1 MVLRREKVI
10 LDKIDERLIQKVQTL
25 GSDNVSAIIFFCEDD
40 CEQCKEYLQDM
51 DIQIKYNLPF
61 IKAYAVEIPG
71 TKLETMARSDIVR
84 YISDDTDIESLLNIA
99 TQEVGARIA
108 NRSGY
113 TGKGVGIAIL
123 DTGTYPH
130 PDLTMPRNRIIA
142 FKDFVNKKIS
152 AYDDNGHGTF
162 VAGVAAGNGYGSR
175 GEYAGV
181 APDAEIISI
190 KVMDNKGQGNTS
202 DILAGMQW
210 VVDNHKE
217 FNIRVMSLSLGSE
230 TSSIVKNDPLA
241 VAVGE
246 VWKRGIVVVAAAGN
260 SGPRQG
266 TITTPGVNASIIT
279 VGAVDDKRT
288 TDISDDEIAEFSSRG
303 PALGGILK
311 PDVVAPGVDVV
322 SLNTDKNYKSGQ
334 IPSVLKKKYITLSGT
349 SVSTPIVS
357 GLAALMF
364 EKNPDYT
371 PNQIKKLFMEN
382 CHSISNDKYAEG
394 SGIVEIGKIFKI

>member
-1 MVLRREKVI
+1 M
-10 LDKIDERLIQKVQTL
+10 
-25 GSDNVSAIIFFCEDD
+25 
-40 CEQCKEYLQDM
+40 
-51 DIQIKYNLPF
+51 
-61 IKAYAVEIPG
+61 
-71 TKLETMARSDIVR
+71 
-84 YISDDTDIESLLNIA
+84 
-99 TQEVGARIA
+99 
-108 NRSGY
+108 
-113 TGKGVGIAIL
+113 
-123 DTGTYPH
+123 
-130 PDLTMPRNRIIA
+130 
-142 FKDFVNKKIS
+142 
-152 AYDDNGHGTF
+152 
-162 VAGVAAGNGYGSR
+162 AGVAAGNGYGSR

-303 PALGGILK
+303 PALGGIVK

-357 GLAALMF
+357 GLAALML